1 MLGWIVATG
10 LALAEPYT
18 AADELTILQLE
29 AQRSTPIALQPYL
42 THEDPR
48 ARARAARAL
57 GRLRTS
63 TALSPLRKLID
74 DPDPTV
80 RAEAAFAL
88 GQTPGGG
95 PLAQDRYQDEQEH
108 SVQALL
114 CEAMGKQG
122 GSSAVPALVAA
133 MAAQP
138 PLLERP
144 RVAIAAARAI
154 GILAR
159 KEVDGVGAPV
169 VLSALLRQLDRGD
182 AELRR
187 AAAYA
192 LSQLRPPA
200 PPADIAAALMAYLQ
214 PGGDSEIRKLM
225 LYATADLTV
234 SPAERDRLYGP
245 LLTDSST
252 DVRIALARVSG
263 RVGWKGAVALLED
276 RSLSVR
282 LEAIEATGKIEGVDH
297 GRLLL
302 TRLQQGAT
310 LAAAETMRTEDSPA
324 LLEAAAALVAI
335 GSSPVEGVPELLGNA
350 NAYLQAQRPGRIRV
364 AAAGLSEDGERLLG
378 IALDDSEIAVRT
390 AAAFRLTSL
399 EDTAA
404 GMMRQLLGS
413 FDPIVVAI
421 GADWLAEHPA
431 RASEGPLL
439 DALEAHEDLD
449 VIVSAASA
457 LLPLYTGAYPMVRRA
472 DPRARALTAA
482 LLQHEDRAARDAAGE
497 LAAVLRLQV
506 PAPQEVAIAFTLDEL
521 QTIRQARIHTA
532 RGMVIIDLY
541 PEEAP
546 LTVWNFTQLAESGF
560 YDGLAFHRVIPDF
573 VVQDGDPRGD
583 GTGGPGWTI
592 PDEINPLRYAE
603 GALGMAHAGPD
614 TGGSQWFI
622 TLSAQPHL
630 DGIHTV
636 FGRVH
641 RGQHVLRDIRPGDRI
656 DRIVI
661 ERVP

>member
-1 MLGWIVATG
+1 MIGWFLATT
-10 LALAEPYT
+10 LALAAPYT
-18 AADELTILQLE
+18 PADELAILQLE
-29 AQRSTPIALQPYL
+29 ARRSPPIALQSYM
-42 THEDPR
+42 THDDPR

-57 GRLRTS
+57 GRLRIS
-63 TALSPLRKLID
+63 TALSPLRRLID
-74 DPDPTV
+74 DPDPMV

-95 PLAQDRYQDEQEH
+95 PLAQDRLQDEPEH
-108 SVQALL
+108 GVQALL

-122 GSSAVPALVAA
+122 GSGAVPVLVTA
-133 MAAQP
+133 MGMQP

-169 VLSALLRQLDRGD
+169 VLSTLLRQLERGD

-200 PPADIAAALMAYLQ
+200 PPPDITAALKAHLR
-214 PGGDSEIRKLM
+214 PAGDPEIRKLM
-225 LYATADLTV
+225 LYATADLDMT
-234 SPAERDRLYGP
+234 PEERDRLYRA
-245 LLTDSST
+245 LLTDSSS

-263 RVGWKGAVALLED
+263 RVGWQGVVALLD
-276 RSLSVR
+276 DPSLSVR
-282 LEAIEATGKIEGVDH
+282 LEAIEAAGEVEGIDH

-310 LAAAETMRTEDSPA
+310 LEAAETMRTEDSPA
-324 LLEAAAALVAI
+324 LLEATAALVAI
-335 GSSPVEGVPELLGNA
+335 GSSSVEGVPDLLRNS

-364 AAAGLSEDGERLLG
+364 AAAGLSEDTERLLRL
-378 IALDDSEIAVRT
+378 ALEDSELAVRT
-390 AAAFRLTSL
+390 AAALRLTAL
-399 EDTAA
+399 EGTSAA
-404 GMMRQLLGS
+404 MMRQLLSS
-413 FDPIVVAI
+413 FDPIVAAI
-421 GADWLAEHPA
+421 GADWLSEHPA
-431 RASEGPLL
+431 RANEGPLL
-439 DALEAHEDLD
+439 DALDSHEELD
-449 VIVSAASA
+449 VIVSAMSA
-457 LLPLYTGAYPMVRRA
+457 LVPLYTGAYPMVRRA
-472 DPRARALTAA
+472 DPRARALTAV
-482 LLQHEDRAARDAAGE
+482 LLEHKDCSVQGAARE
-497 LAAVLRLQV
+497 LAALLRLPV
-506 PAPQEVAIAFTLDEL
+506 PEPPEPLLAFTLDEL

-532 RGMVIIDLY
+532 RGVVLVTLY
-541 PEEAP
+541 PDEAP

-592 PDEINPLRYAE
+592 PDEINPLRYTE

-630 DGIHTV
+630 DGTHTV
-636 FGRVH
+636 FGQVH

-656 DRIVI
+656 ERIVI